1 MIKGLMVIKAESGK
15 WKSVVQELMEL
26 PQVKQISSLAGI
38 YDLMVELQVEEME
51 DLNDVMLGKI
61 DLIDGIIST
70 NTFIVLK
77 DYK

>member
-1 MIKGLMVIKAESGK
+1 MIKGLMVIKAESGQ
-15 WKSVVQELMEL
+15 WKEVVEKLMDI
-26 PQVKQISSLAGI
+26 PQIKQISTLAGI

-51 DLNDVMLGKI
+51 DLNHIMLEKI
-61 DLIDGIIST
+61 DVIDGIIST